1 MPDRLVILAAGSLRA
16 ALTEF
21 ANRWDGPLPEL
32 VFGPAGLLRQ
42 EIERGRACDIYLSA
56 NTAHP
61 QALARAADVP
71 WRTFARNPLR
81 VVTRPGAGV
90 RSDTLLA
97 HMLDPRTRLGTST
110 PAADPSGD
118 YAHAL
123 FDRCDAM
130 QPGAGAT
137 LRAKAIAVVGA
148 AIPARDAV
156 AKEHGVLQ
164 LLADDIINAFVGY
177 RTSALAMGSAVDV
190 VRPPDAMAV
199 TATYGL
205 VVLRP
210 TEEVDRFADGLSG
223 PRGRAVLGPHGFDP
237 A

>member
-1 MPDRLVILAAGSLRA
+1 MPEPLIILAAGSLRA
-16 ALTEF
+16 ALTDF
-21 ANRWDGPLPEL
+21 ADRWDGQSPEL
-32 VFGPAGLLRQ
+32 MFGPAGLLRQ
-42 EIERGRACDIYLSA
+42 EIERGRACSIYLSA

-123 FDRCDAM
+123 FDRCDAL
-130 QPGAGAT
+130 QLGAGAA

-148 AIPARDAV
+148 AIPQHDAV
-156 AKEHGVLQ
+156 PKDHSVLK
-164 LLADDIINAFVGY
+164 LLDDDIINAFVGY
-177 RTSALAMGSAVDV
+177 RTSAAAMGAAVDV
-190 VRPPDAMAV
+190 IRPPEAMAV

-205 VVLRP
+205 VVLHP
-210 TEEVDRFADGLSG
+210 TEEADRFADGLSG